1 MSNES
6 GLLVS
11 LLITY
16 HFGTMIQAVWY
27 GFLFIVCFFAYLSFS
42 VVTHDLLAA
51 ITLPLE
57 RRTETGYRLSPLST
71 LFESEEK
78 LLAVLQLCRLIFALP
93 VVLLLYQWAAHLHI
107 TAAISVLLL
116 MVPLLYLLPI
126 WIAKP
131 GLHKI
136 FRITVQAISYVL
148 YPALWIID
156 KLSSPVV
163 RHEPKEE
170 EKKTNGELEQVESQE
185 FKGDII
191 KAVSTIE
198 NTTVREVM
206 TPRVDMVTISASA
219 TLEELHQFF
228 KEHKFSRVPV
238 YKERVDNVVG
248 IVGVMD
254 FVIRIPEIDKQATV
268 DTIMRPAQFV
278 PETKKVFT
286 LLREFRESHAQMAI
300 VIDEYGGT
308 SGLVTLEDLLEEI
321 VGEIGDEFDEAPD
334 EGHRE
339 KDGAYVVTGKFPI
352 ERLEELF
359 GIQVSD
365 EDFETIS
372 GLIFSIVGRI
382 PLVGEIVKYQNLNLE
397 ILEADKRRIH
407 RVRIREIAA
416 AAEDSEV
423 AET

>member
-1 MSNES
+1 ME
-6 GLLVS
+6 LLQAAWYI
-11 LLITY
+11 LL
-16 HFGTMIQAVWY
+16 FV
-27 GFLFIVCFFAYLSFS
+27 VCFFAYLSFS
-42 VVTHDLLAA
+42 VITHDLLAT

-57 RRTETGYRLSPLST
+57 RRTELEYKLSPLT
-71 LFESEEK
+71 ILFRSEER
-78 LLAVLQLCRLIFALP
+78 LLAVLQFCRLIFALP
-93 VVLLLYQWAAHLHI
+93 VVLLMFQWAAKVHI
-107 TAAISVLLL
+107 AVAIGVMLIT
-116 MVPLLYLLPI
+116 VPLLYLLPN
-126 WIAKP
+126 WVATP
-131 GLHKI
+131 SSHKI

-148 YPALWIID
+148 YPALWLVD
-156 KLSSPVV
+156 KLSSPAV

-170 EKKTNGELEQVESQE
+170 EKKKTNGEQEQVESQE
-185 FKGDII
+185 FKGDIL

-198 NTTVREVM
+198 TTTVREVM

-219 TLEELHQFF
+219 SLEELHQFF
-228 KEHKFSRVPV
+228 KEHNFSRVPV
-238 YKERVDNVVG
+238 YKERVDNIVG

-254 FVIRIPEIDKQATV
+254 FVIRIPDIEKQATV

-286 LLREFRESHAQMAI
+286 LLREFREAHAQMAI

-334 EGHRE
+334 EGLRE
-339 KDGAYVVTGKFPI
+339 KDGAYVVAGKFPI

-382 PLVGEIVKYQNLNLE
+382 PIVGEIVKYQNLNLE

-407 RVRIREIAA
+407 RVRIREIPV
-416 AAEDSEV
+416 EQV
-423 AET
+423 ASDQ

>member
-1 MSNES
+1 ME
-6 GLLVS
+6 
-11 LLITY
+11 
-16 HFGTMIQAVWY
+16 MIQAVWY
-27 GFLFIVCFFAYLSFS
+27 VFLFVVCFFAYLSFS
-42 VVTHDLLAA
+42 VITHDLLAT

-57 RRTETGYRLSPLST
+57 RRTEPGYKLSPLT
-71 LFESEEK
+71 ILFDSEEK

-93 VVLLLYQWAAHLHI
+93 VALLLFQWGAQVHIAASI
-107 TAAISVLLL
+107 VFLLL
-116 MVPLLYLLPI
+116 TFPLLYLLPN
-126 WIAKP
+126 WVTKP
-131 GLHKI
+131 SSHKI
-136 FRITVQAISYVL
+136 FRMTVQGISYVL
-148 YPALWIID
+148 YPALWVID

-163 RHEPKEE
+163 RHEPEE
-170 EKKTNGELEQVESQE
+170 EEKKKTNGEQEEVESQE

-206 TPRVDMVTISASA
+206 TPRVDMVTVSATA

-238 YKERVDNVVG
+238 YRERVDNVVG
-248 IVGVMD
+248 VVGVMD
-254 FVIRIPEIDKQATV
+254 FVSRIPETEKQATV

-286 LLREFRESHAQMAI
+286 LLRDFRESHAQMAI

-321 VGEIGDEFDEAPD
+321 VGEIEDEFDEAPD

-339 KDGAYVVTGKFPI
+339 RDGAYVVTGKFPV
-352 ERLEELF
+352 ERLEEVF
-359 GIQVSD
+359 GIHVAE

-382 PLVGEIVKYQNLNLE
+382 PLVGEMVKYENLNLE

-407 RVRIREIAA
+407 RVRIRQMPLT
-416 AAEDSEV
+416 AEDAEV

>member
-1 MSNES
+1 ME
-6 GLLVS
+6 LL
-11 LLITY
+11 
-16 HFGTMIQAVWY
+16 QAAWY
-27 GFLFIVCFFAYLSFS
+27 IFLFVVCFFAYLSFS
-42 VVTHDLLAA
+42 VITQDLLAT

-57 RRTETGYRLSPLST
+57 RRTEVGYRLSPLT
-71 LFESEEK
+71 ILFESEEK

-93 VVLLLYQWAAHLHI
+93 VVILLFQWAEEVHI
-107 TAAISVLLL
+107 VVAIAVVLVT
-116 MVPLLYLLPI
+116 VPLLYLLPN
-126 WIAKP
+126 WVAKP
-131 GLHKI
+131 SSHKL

-148 YPALWIID
+148 YPALWVID

-163 RHEPKEE
+163 RHETKEE
-170 EKKTNGELEQVESQE
+170 EKKKTNGELEQVESRE

-198 NTTVREVM
+198 TTTVREVM

-228 KEHKFSRVPV
+228 KEHNFSRVPV
-238 YKERVDNVVG
+238 YKERVDNIVG

-254 FVIRIPEIDKQATV
+254 FVIRIPDIEKLATV

-286 LLREFRESHAQMAI
+286 LLREFREAHAQMAI

-334 EGHRE
+334 EGLRE
-339 KDGAYVVTGKFPI
+339 RDGAYVVAGKFPI

-359 GIQVSD
+359 GIQISD

-382 PLVGEIVKYQNLNLE
+382 PLVGEIVK
-397 ILEADKRRIH
+397 
-407 RVRIREIAA
+407 
-416 AAEDSEV
+416 
-423 AET
+423 

>member
-1 MSNES
+1 MIE
-6 GLLVS
+6 L
-11 LLITY
+11 
-16 HFGTMIQAVWY
+16 IQAVWY
-27 GFLFIVCFFAYLSFS
+27 VFLFVVCFYVYLSFS
-42 VVTHDLLAA
+42 VITHDLLAT

-57 RRTETGYRLSPLST
+57 RRTESYKLSPLST

-93 VVLLLYQWAAHLHI
+93 VVLLLFQRATQFHLV
-107 TAAISVLLL
+107 AAIAAVFFII
-116 MVPLLYLLPI
+116 PLLYLLPN
-126 WIAKP
+126 WFAKP
-131 GLHKI
+131 AAYKI
-136 FRITVQAISYVL
+136 FRISVQAISYVL
-148 YPALWIID
+148 YPALWVID
-156 KLSSPVV
+156 KLSSPVL
-163 RHEPKEE
+163 RHEPQEE

-198 NTTVREVM
+198 TTTVREVM

-219 TLEELHQFF
+219 TLDELHQFF
-228 KEHKFSRVPV
+228 KEHNFSRVPV
-238 YKERVDNVVG
+238 YKERVDNIVG

-254 FVIRIPEIDKQATV
+254 FVIRIPETEKNSTV

-286 LLREFRESHAQMAI
+286 LLREFREAHAQMAI

-339 KDGAYVVTGKFPI
+339 RDGAYVVTGKFPI

-359 GIQVSD
+359 AVQVTD

-372 GLIFSIVGRI
+372 GLIFSVVGRI

-407 RVRIREIAA
+407 RVRIREIPAT
-416 AAEDSEV
+416 AEDADV